1 MVSFTP
7 NSFVIEFGTS
17 GEPFEDWIALQDEL
31 HDLLCFANLDLRG
44 SNNFYLTHRLLSELL
59 PGIEQARRM
68 KK

>member
-31 HDLLCFANLDLRG
+31 YELLHGVDPDLRG
-44 SNNFYLTHRLLSELL
+44 DSNYYHVYRLLKELL
-59 PGIEQARRM
+59 PTWEQARRM
-68 KK
+68 NP